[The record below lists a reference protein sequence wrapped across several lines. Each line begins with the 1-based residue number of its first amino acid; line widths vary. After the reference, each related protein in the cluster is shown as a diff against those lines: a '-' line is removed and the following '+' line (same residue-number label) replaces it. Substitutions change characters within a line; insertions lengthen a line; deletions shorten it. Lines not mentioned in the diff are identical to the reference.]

1 MIIDIFESLIDES
14 SPTVSNLANAAS
26 FLYNELTDISWVGF
40 YILKNQT
47 LYLGPFMGKPAC
59 LRIALGKGV
68 CGTCAESKQIQIVP
82 NVHKFPGHIACDSAS
97 NAEIVLPI
105 IIDEK
110 VVAVLDIDSASFNRF
125 NDNDA
130 LLLQKVCEILQ
141 HKCSWS
147 DLC

>member
-1 MIIDIFESLIDES
+1 MIIDMFESLIDES

-147 DLC
+147 NLC